1 VTRWLRG
8 GTGERRRSTAIRPIR
23 QRLVHSYEAIGYVT
37 VALLPGLLLEVT
49 VQLFDTGRGS
59 RSATLFSERLYATY
73 PHMPRLALVL

>member
-1 VTRWLRG
+1 
-8 GTGERRRSTAIRPIR
+8 
-23 QRLVHSYEAIGYVT
+23 VT